1 MEDDCRHHQGEVS
14 SSTAPEGCS
23 SSLPSCHRPPCLALP
38 LLAIGHRISRREK
51 SGQQRY
57 HLSRPLTLRLTPG
70 LFCIIPTARRVPKEG
85 WTCSWAALRPN
96 WLRQKWPKIPSDL
109 PRARSHRPESGWG
122 PGGSFAFLAS
132 YKLSFLLC
140 CTTTTAPGW
149 LAHTL
154 PAYAICAPP
163 GASRAASRRVN
174 EARNFGPT
182 RPAGE
187 PRIGCCLCQDGLS
200 FTIILLTM
208 DFKAGFNFDHF
219 QRTLSLIEV
228 H

>member
-57 HLSRPLTLRLTPG
+57 HLSRPLTLRLTRA
-70 LFCIIPTARRVPKEG
+70 LLYNSNCAASTKEG

-149 LAHTL
+149 LGWPTHCRPTPSAL
-154 PAYAICAPP
+154 LLAQGCEPP
-163 GASRAASRRVN
+163 
-174 EARNFGPT
+174 
-182 RPAGE
+182 
-187 PRIGCCLCQDGLS
+187 C
-200 FTIILLTM
+200 
-208 DFKAGFNFDHF
+208 K
-219 QRTLSLIEV
+219 
-228 H
+228 